1 MAETILVRSDLSPRL
16 IGAGR
21 ELVAGLD
28 SHGLEFE
35 AAFWLMEE
43 EFGRWHLFLSS
54 QAIKFDGLRS
64 QYAEVGKISSMLGL
78 ENDVPITMIAIIGH
92 RTQLMKALRKA
103 VRPAATV
110 DGTRL
115 EDTFIGNVYIPA
127 CILYRLSKRQK
138 LKRVTSEVR
147 K

>member
-1 MAETILVRSDLSPRL
+1 MAETILVRTDLAPRL
-16 IGAGR
+16 VEAGR

-35 AAFWLMEE
+35 AAFWLMDD

-54 QAIKFDGLRS
+54 QAVKFDGMRS
-64 QYAEVGKISSMLGL
+64 QYAEVRKVTSALGL
-78 ENDVPITMIAIIGH
+78 EDDIRTGMISIIGH
-92 RTQLMKALRKA
+92 RTPLMRALRKA
-103 VRPAATV
+103 VKSAATV
-110 DGTRL
+110 DGVRL
-115 EDTFIGNVYIPA
+115 EDTFIDREYIPA

-138 LKRVTSEVR
+138 LKPVTSEVR